1 MPSMNDVI
9 APGVP
14 ETLWKFLCEVCRMS
28 PEILRRMPGETLP
41 DPARQLLVHR
51 RDMTSTLSAFH
62 GSALRVDILQ
72 QRRIDDLYLREVF
85 LRTLATDAIV
95 EYGVIGVA
103 LDQFTP
109 HQQESIEAGQTPL
122 GGLLHQFKVPFESS
136 PICFFSVPTARFMET
151 PLAALKG
158 ATCFGRFNQLTKPTG
173 EPLAWIM
180 EILPHANTGVQF

>member
-1 MPSMNDVI
+1 MNDVI

-14 ETLWKFLCEVCRMS
+14 ESVWKFLCDVCRMS
-28 PEILRRMPGETLP
+28 PEILRRLPGETLP
-41 DPARQLLVHR
+41 EPARQLLVHR

-72 QRRIDDLYLREVF
+72 QRRNDEVYLREVF

-103 LDQFTP
+103 LEQFSP
-109 HQQESIEAGQTPL
+109 PQQEAIEAGETPL
-122 GGLLHQFKVPFESS
+122 GGLLHQFKIPFESS
-136 PICFFSVPTARFMET
+136 PICFFSVPTDRFTET

-158 ATCFGRFNQLTKPTG
+158 ATCFGRFNQLAKPTG
-173 EPLAWIM
+173 ERLAWIM
-180 EILPHANTGVQF
+180 EILPQTHAGAQF